1 MMVCI
6 FMVSRLALL
15 SHRHIFTEPWYIF
28 NFFLTYRL
36 FMTPRTVLLSFQKR
50 LRDLDDFPSDP
61 IFAGFV
67 QQK

>member
-1 MMVCI
+1 MMVRVV
-6 FMVSRLALL
+6 MESRLALL
-15 SHRHIFTEPWYIF
+15 SHWLNSIEPWYIF